1 MPVLAPREGPVGFL
15 TLDRPERAHA
25 YDRALLDEL
34 LAGVTALA
42 DCAVIVLEST
52 GERAFCGGADLDA
65 MASATPLSALDLY
78 SQKVFTAIA
87 RLPAVTLAAVQGPA
101 IAGGFELA
109 LACDL
114 RVAGP
119 RASFAFP
126 ETRLGIL
133 PSAGGTTRLTRM
145 VGPSRAKA
153 VILGGEPLDAATA
166 LAWGVVNR
174 VADDP
179 RSEARAWAT
188 LIALRDATALSLAK
202 SVIDAE
208 ESTASLARERAAEAI
223 LYARRARE

>member
-1 MPVLAPREGPVGFL
+1 MPVIATREGPIGIL

-34 LAGVTALA
+34 LAGVAALA
-42 DCAVIVLEST
+42 DCAVIVVQST
-52 GERAFCGGADLDA
+52 GEQAFCGGADLDA
-65 MASATPLSALDLY
+65 MAAATPLTALDLY
-78 SQKVFTAIA
+78 SQKVFTTLA
-87 RLPAVTLAAVQGPA
+87 RLPAVTIAAVQGPA

-114 RVAGP
+114 RVAGA

-126 ETRLGIL
+126 ETRLGLL
-133 PSAGGTTRLTRM
+133 PSAGGTTRLTRL
-145 VGPSRAKA
+145 VGPGRAKA
-153 VILGGEPLDAATA
+153 VILAGERLDATTA

-179 RSEARAWAT
+179 RSEARAWAIS
-188 LIALRDATALSLAK
+188 IATHDSTALSLAK

-208 ESTASLARERAAEAI
+208 ESTASLARERSAEAI